1 MFFMVVL
8 VTLALKCIFIIYIII
23 HLYYVLYIFIIL
35 FIYEILYNL
44 YCKII
49 FRNEKKFFVFK
60 CKKINIQ

>member
-23 HLYYVLYIFIIL
+23 YIIIHLYYVYIYIL
-35 FIYEILYNL
+35 FKYEIVYNL

-49 FRNEKKFFVFK
+49 LEMKKIFFFVSK
-60 CKKINIQ
+60 CQK